1 MLCFLIQPR
10 QPVMPLYFK
19 LPAYVGNSLLLGAG
33 IILIFQRMS
42 GMGFALAALACLN
55 LYLVRKLDVFSREE
69 VWLASE
75 LVKERLRE
83 ELANVRKKLGR
94 KRSPPPP

>member
-1 MLCFLIQPR
+1 
-10 QPVMPLYFK
+10 MPLYFK
-19 LPAYVGNSLLLGAG
+19 IPAYVGNSLLLGAG
-33 IILIFQRMS
+33 IILIFQQMF
-42 GMGFALAALACLN
+42 GMGVALAALACLN

-83 ELANVRKKLGR
+83 ELQAARNKFARKQ
-94 KRSPPPP
+94 

>member
-1 MLCFLIQPR
+1 
-10 QPVMPLYFK
+10 MPLYFK
-19 LPAYVGNSLLLGAG
+19 IPAYVGNSLLVGAG
-33 IILIFQRMS
+33 LILIFQQMF
-42 GMGFALAALACLN
+42 GMGFALAEIACLN

-83 ELANVRKKLGR
+83 ELEKVRKKLAGKPR
-94 KRSPPPP
+94 PPPP

>member
-1 MLCFLIQPR
+1 MLCFPCS
-10 QPVMPLYFK
+10 PVTVLPLYFK
-19 LPAYVGNSLLLGAG
+19 IPAYVGNSLLLGAG
-33 IILIFQRMS
+33 IILIFQQMI
-42 GMGFALAALACLN
+42 GMGVGLAALACLN

-83 ELANVRKKLGR
+83 ELQKTRSKFARK
-94 KRSPPPP
+94 P